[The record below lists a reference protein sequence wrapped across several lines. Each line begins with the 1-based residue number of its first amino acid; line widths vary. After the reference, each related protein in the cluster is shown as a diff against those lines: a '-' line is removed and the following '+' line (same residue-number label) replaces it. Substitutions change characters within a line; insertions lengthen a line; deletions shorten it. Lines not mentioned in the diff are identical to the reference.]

1 MTFCLGINVSE
12 GLVGIADT
20 RLTSGNECQTAR
32 KVSVYERQ
40 GGAMFI
46 MTSGLRSVR
55 DKALTYFEEALDA
68 REEPFTRLYQAVNL
82 FTEQVRRV
90 AREDRAALAESGFA
104 FDLKALVGGQ
114 MPEDASHKLYLT
126 YPEGNWV
133 DTGRGTPYH
142 VIGSTGYGKP
152 ILDRTLTYSD
162 SMRHAFKAGCLAFDS
177 TRISAADVGFPIDT
191 VLYVPNSFKI
201 AEHRYEK
208 QDLQEMADWWQER
221 LRVKMRELP
230 DDWIEEPFSK
240 LDRVAETDRERRDP

>member
-20 RLTSGNECQTAR
+20 RLTSGNECLTAR
-32 KVSVYERQ
+32 KVRVYERD

-55 DKALTYFEEALDA
+55 DKALTYFEDALEE

-82 FTEQVRRV
+82 FTDQVRRV
-90 AREDRAALAESGFA
+90 AGEDKAALTEGGLA
-104 FDLKALVGGQ
+104 FDIKALIGGQ
-114 MPEDASHKLYLT
+114 MRGEDSHKLYLV

-152 ILDRTLTYSD
+152 ILDRTLTYND
-162 SMRHAFKAGCLAFDS
+162 SMRHAFKTGCLAFDS
-177 TRISAADVGFPIDT
+177 TRISAADVDFPIDA
-191 VLYVPNSFKI
+191 VLYVPNTFRI
-201 AEHRYEK
+201 VEHRYQEE
-208 QDLQEMADWWQER
+208 DLLEISNWWQEN
-221 LRVKMRELP
+221 LRRTLLDLP
-230 DDWIEEPFSK
+230 EDWIEEAFSK
-240 LDRVAETDRERRDP
+240 LHPAAERKPEAT